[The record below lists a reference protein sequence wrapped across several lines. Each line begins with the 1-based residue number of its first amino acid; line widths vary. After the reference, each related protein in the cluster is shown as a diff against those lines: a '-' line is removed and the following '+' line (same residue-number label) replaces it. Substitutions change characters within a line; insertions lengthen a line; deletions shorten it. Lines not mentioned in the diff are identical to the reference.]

1 MIAVH
6 RLTHPDHPV
15 YLNPDLIQTI
25 EAHPDTVVLLTNAT
39 RVVVAE
45 SPERVIDLIRDW
57 RAGIIARALEH
68 HDGGALA
75 SQSARPVPFG
85 VEY

>member
-1 MIAVH
+1 MIALH

-39 RVVVAE
+39 RVVVSE
-45 SPERVIDLIRDW
+45 PPERVIDLIRDW
-57 RAGIIARALEH
+57 RAGIISRALEQ
-68 HDGGALA
+68 HDGGALTT
-75 SQSARPVPFG
+75 QVARPVSYG

>member
-1 MIAVH
+1 MISLH

-45 SPERVIDLIRDW
+45 SPDRVIDLIRDW

-75 SQSARPVPFG
+75 TQVARPMTYG
-85 VEY
+85 ID